1 MSQYEQLIH
10 DFNDYLKIVSNAEN
24 LEIEIKDKV
33 KFYLDEILKSTKGN
47 RDFYTSVFLRDGET
61 VFLNVMDGINYLV
74 KLNSDFSTDEEFA
87 NHLLFVNQIFDFYI
101 DIIENKNGYE
111 ITNGN
116 FGLYFNFLNKILDL
130 IYTKDEYLEKND
142 VIVFNGSY
150 LKNKRLVSF
159 LDDFFLKNSLMK
171 NNYFKEEFEGYH
183 DTKYLSINNKNLFI
197 DNILIKY
204 LKVRETVSSVKG
216 LLFMPQFINTLINSQ
231 IINNENLL
239 SFIIKQTN
247 ELTCFSENG
256 FSENGKYKYATKEEI
271 KINENKHINENIC
284 DTLKFNNSSRQ
295 TYLVNEH
302 ILLEKNGFVN
312 IYNSFVNN
320 IDFNHLFENI
330 KDLNLLKKIKY
341 TYFNKDDKKYF
352 ESSLY
357 NLYFELDVNGKVNE
371 DKDYLTKN
379 EMTFYNN
386 YLFEGLVNINE
397 NNFVNNF
404 SKIIENISSSYDY
417 KKINSELFIKLFTD
431 YMFLL
436 IYEKIE
442 DKEIKNN
449 ILNDIRKEN
458 FENRIDYIN
467 FVKDVKLE
475 KKVIDIFSMDDSRYS
490 FLYGLLTRESS
501 ISMTS
506 KNHYLSNTIYN
517 IFKNINLQ
525 LTKNVYIRL
534 FGDLTFSNNDYFQFS
549 DSKYGNGQ
557 FSISIF
563 DIISGNIENYVTYGT
578 ERSSNIY
585 QSKSELMGVYLV
597 NILNSYLS
605 TDDKLEKQNLKE
617 TIIELSQKYEFN
629 YDDIL
634 DYLNININK
643 SIFNKNNELTNSL
656 ISFKDCLNDVYNIK
670 QSKTRKMKV

>member
-1 MSQYEQLIH
+1 MSKYEEFIY
-10 DFNDYLKIVSNAEN
+10 DFNDYLKSVSNAEK
-24 LEIEIKDKV
+24 LETEIKNKV
-33 KFYLDEILKSTKGN
+33 TFYLDEIFKSTIIN
-47 RDFYTSVFLRDGET
+47 VDFITSVFFGNGEA
-61 VFLNVMDGINYLV
+61 VLLNVMNNLNNLV
-74 KLNSDFSTDEEFA
+74 KLNNDFSTDEEFS

-101 DIIENKNGYE
+101 DIVENRNGYE
-111 ITNGN
+111 INNGN
-116 FGLYFNFLNKILDL
+116 FNLYFNFLNNILDL
-130 IYTKDEYLEKND
+130 IYVKDEYLEKND
-142 VIVFNGSY
+142 VIVFNGYY

-216 LLFMPQFINTLINSQ
+216 LLFMPEFINTLINSQ

-247 ELTCFSENG
+247 ELTC

-386 YLFEGLVNINE
+386 YLFEGLANINE

-436 IYEKIE
+436 IYEKVE

-475 KKVIDIFSMDDSRYS
+475 KKVIDIFSMNDSRYS

-506 KNHYLSNTIYN
+506 KNHYLSDTIYKV
-517 IFKNINLQ
+517 FKNINLE
-525 LTKNVYIRL
+525 LTKSFYIRL
-534 FGDLTFSNNDYFQFS
+534 FGDLTFSNNDYFKFS
-549 DSKYGNGQ
+549 DTKYANGQ
-557 FSISIF
+557 HTIKISSN
-563 DIISGNIENYVTYGT
+563 ISSNIANYVKNGS
-578 ERSSNIY
+578 EIDSRIY
-585 QSKSELMGVYLV
+585 QSKSELIGVYLV
-597 NILNSYLS
+597 NLLNSYLS
-605 TDDKLEKQNLKE
+605 TDDK
-617 TIIELSQKYEFN
+617 
-629 YDDIL
+629 
-634 DYLNININK
+634 
-643 SIFNKNNELTNSL
+643 
-656 ISFKDCLNDVYNIK
+656 
-670 QSKTRKMKV
+670 

>member
-1 MSQYEQLIH
+1 MSKYEEFIY
-10 DFNDYLKIVSNAEN
+10 DFNDYLKSVSNAEK
-24 LEIEIKDKV
+24 LETEIKNKV
-33 KFYLDEILKSTKGN
+33 TFYLDEIFKSTIIN
-47 RDFYTSVFLRDGET
+47 VDFITSVFFGNGEA
-61 VFLNVMDGINYLV
+61 VLLNVMNNLNNLV
-74 KLNSDFSTDEEFA
+74 KLNNDFSTDEEFS

-101 DIIENKNGYE
+101 DIVENRNGYE
-111 ITNGN
+111 INNGN
-116 FGLYFNFLNKILDL
+116 FNLYFNFLNNILDL
-130 IYTKDEYLEKND
+130 IYVKDEYLEKND
-142 VIVFNGSY
+142 VIVFNGYY

-216 LLFMPQFINTLINSQ
+216 LLFMPEFINTLINSQ

-247 ELTCFSENG
+247 ELTC

-386 YLFEGLVNINE
+386 YLFEGLANINE

-436 IYEKIE
+436 IYEKVE

-449 ILNDIRKEN
+449 ILNYIRKEN

-475 KKVIDIFSMDDSRYS
+475 KKVIDIFSMNDSRYS

-506 KNHYLSNTIYN
+506 KNHYLSDTIYKV
-517 IFKNINLQ
+517 FKNINLE
-525 LTKNVYIRL
+525 LTKSFYIRL
-534 FGDLTFSNNDYFQFS
+534 FGDLTFSNNDYFKFS
-549 DSKYGNGQ
+549 DTKYANGQ
-557 FSISIF
+557 HTIKISSN
-563 DIISGNIENYVTYGT
+563 ISSNIANYVKNGS
-578 ERSSNIY
+578 EIDSRIY
-585 QSKSELMGVYLV
+585 QSKSELIGVYLV
-597 NILNSYLS
+597 NLLNSYLS